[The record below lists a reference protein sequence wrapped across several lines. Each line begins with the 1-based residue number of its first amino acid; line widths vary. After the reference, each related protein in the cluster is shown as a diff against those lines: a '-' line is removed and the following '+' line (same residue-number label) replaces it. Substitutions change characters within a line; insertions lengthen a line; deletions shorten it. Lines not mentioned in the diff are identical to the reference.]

1 MSPCITCG
9 TVGPSRPMT
18 SKEPPRAWLQCD
30 GCGGEYADT
39 AGLTQSDFIRR
50 QLGMRYSLGKNP
62 ASVSAFGK

>member
-1 MSPCITCG
+1 MNAADKHTAALMF
-9 TVGPSRPMT
+9 RMT
-18 SKEPPRAWLQCD
+18 EEEKRELRRR
-30 GCGGEYADT
+30 ADT